1 MARCDQILDN
11 AWIDSMVGSANMQG
25 VLPEPFEGYRPRVPA
40 QRIHEVSAERGAATP
55 PTSGTP
61 LPSAS
66 KAKPS

>member
-1 MARCDQILDN
+1 MA
-11 AWIDSMVGSANMQG
+11 GSANMQG
-25 VLPEPFEGYRPRVPA
+25 VLPEPFEGYRPSVPA